1 MDRVV
6 QRERASRRKPRRPS
20 VVRRMALFP
29 LIIFYMEAVLRLWSA
44 QPFWGVG
51 FLYALLFSVGVG
63 FICNLLTSLLPMRAG
78 QVMRWVFLWV
88 FTLFFGV
95 QVIFYSVFRTYV
107 EFGAMAMAGNVVDF
121 FAEAVQGFFNNLLPV
136 FLLLLPVALCQ
147 AKELMKRRP
156 IRQKE
161 LLRVAIITALLHV
174 LVIGSIVQPWDRT
187 ENFYLTRRAIY
198 QEQFSLN
205 LAATEFG
212 LLTATRL
219 DIFGR
224 PEADVSAALALI
236 ASEGDEQEEPREPES
251 IEPVATPEPTPE
263 PEIVFDYNILDID
276 FEVLMETE
284 TRAPILEMHEFF
296 SRRPGTQQNEFTG
309 MFEGKNLIWI
319 CGEAFHTLAI
329 HPEITP
335 TLYRMSTEGFI
346 FPNFYTPD
354 TGFSTTGGEF
364 GTLLGLIP
372 TQRHAFRDSHTN
384 YLPFAFGN
392 MFREQGYATF
402 AYHNHTY
409 TFYRRDLSHPNMG
422 YIFRAVGNGLNI
434 TRQWPASDVEM
445 IQDSVGDFINEERF
459 HVYYMTVSGHL
470 EYNFYGNNM
479 AFRHREA
486 VAALPYS
493 TGPRAFLATQMEL
506 DLSMQYLID
515 ALDAVGQLENTV
527 FVISGDHYPY
537 GLTHA
542 EMEELGGRPLPEPI
556 IDAHH
561 SALLIWS
568 ASMTEPVVVETFGSF
583 YDVMPTLANLF
594 ALPFDS
600 RLVIGTDLL
609 SDAEPFVPFA
619 SRSWISQLGR
629 FNSRTG
635 EFTPHPGIDE
645 ADIPENH
652 VQQMQARF
660 LVEEHFS
667 GQIMAHDY
675 YRIVLGR

>member
-1 MDRVV
+1 
-6 QRERASRRKPRRPS
+6 
-20 VVRRMALFP
+20 MALFP
-29 LIIFYMEAVLRLWSA
+29 LAIFYMELVLRLWSA
-44 QPFWGVG
+44 QSFWGVG
-51 FLYALLFSVGVG
+51 ILYALLFSVGAG
-63 FICNLLTSLLPMRAG
+63 MICNLLTSLLPMRAG
-78 QVMRWVFLWV
+78 QIARWVLLWM

-95 QVIFYSVFRTYV
+95 QVIFYSVFRTYM
-107 EFGAMAMAGNVVDF
+107 ELGALGMVGNVADF
-121 FAEAVQGFFNNLLPV
+121 SLEAVQGFFNNLLPV
-136 FLLLLPVALCQ
+136 FLLFFPIAICQ
-147 AKELMKRRP
+147 AKKSMRRRP

-161 LLRVAIITALLHV
+161 LLQAAIVTVLLHV
-174 LVIGSIVQPWDRT
+174 LVIGSIIQPWNRSED
-187 ENFYLTRRAIY
+187 FYLTRRAIY

-219 DIFGR
+219 DLFDR
-224 PEADVSAALALI
+224 PEVDVAGALAI
-236 ASEGDEQEEPREPES
+236 IDQEEEKPDEPE
-251 IEPVATPEPTPE
+251 PVDVGVPRATPEPTPE
-263 PEIVFDYNILDID
+263 PEIEFGYNILDID
-276 FEVLMETE
+276 FEALMETE
-284 TRAPILEMHEFF
+284 TRASILEMHEFF
-296 SRRPGTQQNEFTG
+296 SRRTGTRQNEFTG

-346 FPNFYTPD
+346 FTNFYTPD

-364 GTLLGLIP
+364 GTLFGLIP
-372 TQRHAFRDSHTN
+372 TQRHAFQDSHTN

-392 MFREQGYATF
+392 MFREMGYVTF
-402 AYHNHTY
+402 AYHNHTH

-422 YIFRAVGNGLNI
+422 YIFRAVGNGLDI

-445 IQDSVGDFINEERF
+445 IQDSIGDFINEERF

-470 EYNFYGNNM
+470 EYNFFGNNM
-479 AFRHREA
+479 AFRHRES
-486 VAALPYS
+486 VEHLPYS

-542 EMEELGGRPLPEPI
+542 EMEELGDRALPEPI
-556 IDAHH
+556 IDVHH
-561 SALLIWS
+561 SALIIWS

-619 SRSWISQLGR
+619 SRSWVSQLGR

-635 EFTPHPGIDE
+635 EFTPHPGIDP
-645 ADIPENH
+645 ADIPENY

-660 LVEEHFS
+660 VIEEHFS
-667 GQIMAHDY
+667 GQIMTHDY
-675 YRIVLGR
+675 YRIVLGNR